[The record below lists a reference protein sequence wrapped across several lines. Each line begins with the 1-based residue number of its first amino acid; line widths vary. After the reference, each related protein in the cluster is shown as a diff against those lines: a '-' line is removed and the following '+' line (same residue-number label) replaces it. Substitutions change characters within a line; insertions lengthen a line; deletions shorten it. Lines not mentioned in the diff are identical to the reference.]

1 MPTTIRIEK
10 PLEENEVTTVETTM
24 KIKRSSSVTFNEV
37 SEVIKEV
44 DVVYYDDT
52 TDTTNTTDTTDTTD
66 ITDTTDTTD
75 ITDTTD
81 TTNTTKKKSNIFVRF
96 FIWIVSCGML
106 SD

>member
-1 MPTTIRIEK
+1 MPTTILIEK
-10 PLEENEVTTVETTM
+10 PLEENEVSTVETTM

-52 TDTTNTTDTTDTTD
+52 TNTTN
-66 ITDTTDTTD
+66 
-75 ITDTTD
+75 

>member
-1 MPTTIRIEK
+1 MPTTIRIDK
-10 PLEENEVTTVETTM
+10 SLEENEVSTVETTM

-52 TDTTNTTDTTDTTD
+52 TNTTDTTDTTD
-66 ITDTTDTTD
+66 TTNTTN
-75 ITDTTD
+75 